1 MKKFASLLLAFAM
14 TVGMLTGCG
23 GGDNGTNSTGEAP
36 AQEVTV
42 AIASTFAT
50 LDPALI
56 STTHM
61 THVYGNMGSNFYRT
75 DADGVLQYDL
85 GEKVEKSED
94 GLTYTFTIK
103 DGLKWSDG
111 EALTAEHF
119 VYGLKRAIG
128 YGPDNAYNGEGCG

>member
-61 THVYGNMGSNFYRT
+61 AHV
-75 DADGVLQYDL
+75 
-85 GEKVEKSED
+85 
-94 GLTYTFTIK
+94 
-103 DGLKWSDG
+103 
-111 EALTAEHF
+111 
-119 VYGLKRAIG
+119 
-128 YGPDNAYNGEGCG
+128 